1 MLNRWLMTLGAMLVA
16 FYVDPAL
23 AQSVPPANPGL
34 LANCDPTGDLVSTIE
49 GLFRSVFNLASAL
62 GMIAGAIAAVLAYI
76 GVLDKFFV
84 KYIIF
89 ITAIV
94 VLIPQI
100 VEIVFASSTPTFAQA
115 VC

>member
-1 MLNRWLMTLGAMLVA
+1 MLNRWLMTFGAMLVG

-23 AQSVPPANPGL
+23 AQTTPPANPGL
-34 LANCDPTGDLVSTIE
+34 LANCDPTGGLVSTIQ
-49 GLFRSVFNLASAL
+49 GLFGSVFNLASAL
-62 GMIAGAIAAVLAYI
+62 GMIAGVVAAILAYI

-89 ITAIV
+89 ITAII

-100 VEIVFASSTPTFAQA
+100 VEIVFASSTPTFAA
-115 VC
+115 ALC